1 MTDISD
7 QQQEEDSQSNLRVL
21 IVDDSSAQRKVY
33 ELLAEQLGIK
43 AQVVDCCREAMQV
56 LQAAEVDAILMDWEM
71 PEIDG
76 LICAQMIRTFEQ
88 QQNRRTPII
97 AVTWHNAE
105 GDREKCLQSGLDDHL
120 PKPFTF
126 EQLDEKL
133 RYWLQRK

>member
-1 MTDISD
+1 
-7 QQQEEDSQSNLRVL
+7 
-21 IVDDSSAQRKVY
+21 
-33 ELLAEQLGIK
+33 
-43 AQVVDCCREAMQV
+43 
-56 LQAAEVDAILMDWEM
+56 MDWEM

-105 GDREKCLQSGLDDHL
+105 GDREKCLEAGLDDHL

-133 RYWLQRK
+133 RYWLGRT